1 MKVDYA
7 KFPEIPP
14 GCSQN
19 YNKKTKLY
27 QVYRERRERD
37 SETKQIR
44 IKRDT
49 IGSIRDGVFRF
60 GENYRLREENKR
72 LIQENTLYKEKL
84 ERAEAFQSLDKGI
97 EANAKAVCRHIGQAV
112 EESKLDSR
120 KYKSAL
126 IPVKALATAAL
137 LTVLTGPTDA
147 VLIQDHLMQNKAFF
161 KAYMPELVLENLSHD
176 TVRRVLLLART
187 DSMESF
193 FTKLTAPMVQEL
205 SGRILNVDGQAVRGS
220 GRKSADNPEKHGV
233 QLMLNVFDSYN
244 RACLAS
250 KIIPKKTN
258 EMTVGPHLLEKL
270 NIDGCIV
277 TADAMN
283 CQVRF
288 VETVL
293 GKGADYL
300 LSLKGNQDRTLK
312 EIMYQFSTAHESNL
326 STYTTEPEL
335 DHGRIEQREISILA
349 GRFLSKELYMKW
361 RGLAGGCVVRI
372 SKSTTEKKTGVTT
385 REVSYFIS
393 SLCPETESAESIY
406 EALRSHWNVEN
417 NLHYMLD
424 MLWRQDQMRACNPRY
439 ISNCSMLNKLAL
451 TLLENYRFWLW
462 NTGRIESP
470 EQISI
475 RTLQSRCQDP
485 KVALE
490 CLAVG
495 FGLTP
500 KAL

>member
-84 ERAEAFQSLDKGI
+84 ERAEAIQSLDKGI
-97 EANAKAVCRHIGQAV
+97 EANAKAVCQHIGQAV

-193 FTKLTAPMVQEL
+193 FTTLTAPMV
-205 SGRILNVDGQAVRGS
+205 
-220 GRKSADNPEKHGV
+220 
-233 QLMLNVFDSYN
+233 
-244 RACLAS
+244 
-250 KIIPKKTN
+250 
-258 EMTVGPHLLEKL
+258 
-270 NIDGCIV
+270 
-277 TADAMN
+277 
-283 CQVRF
+283 
-288 VETVL
+288 
-293 GKGADYL
+293 
-300 LSLKGNQDRTLK
+300 
-312 EIMYQFSTAHESNL
+312 
-326 STYTTEPEL
+326 
-335 DHGRIEQREISILA
+335 
-349 GRFLSKELYMKW
+349 
-361 RGLAGGCVVRI
+361 
-372 SKSTTEKKTGVTT
+372 
-385 REVSYFIS
+385 
-393 SLCPETESAESIY
+393 
-406 EALRSHWNVEN
+406 
-417 NLHYMLD
+417 
-424 MLWRQDQMRACNPRY
+424 
-439 ISNCSMLNKLAL
+439 
-451 TLLENYRFWLW
+451 
-462 NTGRIESP
+462 
-470 EQISI
+470 
-475 RTLQSRCQDP
+475 
-485 KVALE
+485 
-490 CLAVG
+490 
-495 FGLTP
+495 
-500 KAL
+500 